1 LFDEGYYLNK
11 YNNVLISGI
20 NPLVHYMYYGYN
32 ENKFPNDSFDGDY
45 YLNKYNDVKTSRMNP
60 LVHYSLY
67 GINEGKK
74 INKLC
79 LKSKDE
85 L

>member
-1 LFDEGYYLNK
+1 
-11 YNNVLISGI
+11 
-20 NPLVHYMYYGYN
+20 MYYGYN

-45 YLNKYNDVKTSRMNP
+45 YLNKYNDVKISRMNP